1 MYNEKYPELDNF
13 LGFTEED
20 TDIEM
25 IDENEGG
32 LFEPH
37 QELSQILIGVKEGR
51 YFQGRLNVSRLT
63 LNEATIT
70 VSGLN

>member
-1 MYNEKYPELDNF
+1 MYLLTTRKNFYPGIQRVIDVNDFVHMYNEKYPELDNF

-37 QELSQILIGVKEGR
+37 QELS
-51 YFQGRLNVSRLT
+51 
-63 LNEATIT
+63 
-70 VSGLN
+70 